1 MYPYFSSPVTTPV
14 EAEAEQA
21 EKDKKEEEYQKVL
34 AEVERLKQE
43 YLDDDENE
51 DKYKAW
57 KAAQK
62 IAKELKP
69 RSPVSYKI
77 KPKNK
82 KAKASSP
89 VRQKGG
95 AFAPSDDDDE

>member
-1 MYPYFSSPVTTPV
+1 M

-43 YLDDDENE
+43 YFDDDENE
-51 DKYKAW
+51 EKCQAW
-57 KAAQK
+57 EAARK

-69 RSPVSYKI
+69 RSPVSFKI
-77 KPKNK
+77 KQK
-82 KAKASSP
+82 KAKMPSP

>member
-1 MYPYFSSPVTTPV
+1 M
-14 EAEAEQA
+14 EEEAEQA
-21 EKDKKEEEYQKVL
+21 EKDKKEEEYMKAL
-34 AEVERLKQE
+34 GVEKHLKKE
-43 YLDDDENE
+43 YLDDDEIE
-51 DKYKAW
+51 EKYQAW
-57 KAAQK
+57 KDAKK

-69 RSPVSYKI
+69 RSPVSFKI

>member
-1 MYPYFSSPVTTPV
+1 M

-51 DKYKAW
+51 EKYKAW
-57 KAAQK
+57 QAAKK
-62 IAKELKP
+62 IAESLKP
-69 RSPVSYKI
+69 RSPVSFKI

-82 KAKASSP
+82 KAKMPSP

-95 AFAPSDDDDE
+95 AFALSDDDDA